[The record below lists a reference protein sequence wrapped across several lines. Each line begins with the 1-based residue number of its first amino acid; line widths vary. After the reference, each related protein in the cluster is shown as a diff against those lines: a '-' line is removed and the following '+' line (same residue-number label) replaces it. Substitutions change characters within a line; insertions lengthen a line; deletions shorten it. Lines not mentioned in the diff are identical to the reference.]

1 MAANEYY
8 NPSPRP
14 SQRRSDAP
22 LPPLP
27 NPYSSFNT
35 NQYAASSAASTR
47 YEETSYQPHGRQS
60 SQSFSSGTPYYGA
73 GSGGRDHD
81 QTPYS
86 DDIPLRPQ
94 NTQPGPSSP
103 HPNHQHFD
111 PLTAETGND
120 PAIAPRQ
127 SRRKRKKQG
136 WFSGKI
142 TWAVYF
148 FTLVDIVVF
157 IAEIARS
164 SALTKSPIEIHP
176 QFNPMIGPSPYVLIN
191 MGARYVP
198 CMRHTDL
205 IDDVTQIGWPC
216 PNTTSNDPL
225 SSSNQCSLVT
235 LCGFSKP
242 AKGSNQPTQWFRF
255 IIPMFLHSGLVHI
268 GFNLVV
274 QVILGRDMEL
284 QIGSLRFTLVYLAS
298 GIFGFVLGGN
308 FAPQGIASSGASGS
322 LFGVIALIFLDLLYN
337 WGDRRS
343 PLIDLIWL
351 LFILGIS
358 FVLGLLPGLDNFS
371 HIGGFLMGLV
381 LGVCILHSPAT
392 LRKRIGQ
399 DDPVYE
405 TVTPKRVTPEISR
418 DETDSPGAVR
428 GFIKEPVGFF
438 KGRKPLWWV
447 WWLVRVAALIGVLV
461 AWILLL
467 KNFYA
472 KNPGKCSWC
481 KRLSCLVCLPPDIF
495 STLCGKL
502 THV

>member
-8 NPSPRP
+8 NPSPQP

-27 NPYSSFNT
+27 DPYSSFNS
-35 NQYAASSAASTR
+35 NQYSSSPAPSTR
-47 YEETSYQPHGRQS
+47 YEETSYHPHGRTS
-60 SQSFSSGTPYYGA
+60 SQSLSSGVPYYGA

-81 QTPYS
+81 QTPYA

-94 NTQPGPSSP
+94 NTKPGPMSP
-103 HPNHQHFD
+103 DPNHQYFD
-111 PLTAETGND
+111 PLAAESSQD
-120 PAIAPRQ
+120 PAVGPRR
-127 SRRKRKKQG
+127 SRRKKRRQG

-164 SALTKSPIEIHP
+164 AALTKSPIEIHP

-191 MGARYVP
+191 MGARYAP
-198 CMRHTDL
+198 CMRHLDA
-205 IDDVTQIGWPC
+205 IPDVTAISWPC
-216 PNTTSNDPL
+216 PNTTSTDPNNP
-225 SSSNQCSLVT
+225 SNKCTLVD

-242 AKGSNQPTQWFRF
+242 AHGSPQPTQWFRF
-255 IIPMFLHSGLVHI
+255 IIPMFMHSGLVHI
-268 GFNLVV
+268 GFNLIV
-274 QVILGRDMEL
+274 QVMLGRDMEL

-308 FAPQGIASSGASGS
+308 YAAQGIAPVGASGS
-322 LFGVIALIFLDLLYN
+322 LFGIIALVLLDLLYN
-337 WGDRRS
+337 WSDRRS
-343 PLIDLIWL
+343 PFLDLIWL
-351 LFILGIS
+351 IFILGVS

-405 TVTPKRVTPEISR
+405 TVNPKRPGPISR
-418 DETDSPGAVR
+418 TRTDDGDADGGVR
-428 GFIKEPVGFF
+428 GFVKAPLGFF
-438 KGRKPLWWV
+438 KGRKVLWWI

-461 AWILLL
+461 AFILLL
-467 KNFYA
+467 QNFYA

-481 KRLSCLVCLPPDIF
+481 KKLTCLVGLPYLYFSCL
-495 STLCGKL
+495 T
-502 THV
+502 

>member
-8 NPSPRP
+8 NPSPQP

-27 NPYSSFNT
+27 NPYSSYGS
-35 NQYAASSAASTR
+35 NQYSASSAASTR
-47 YEETSYQPHGRQS
+47 YEDTTYRPHDRHS
-60 SQSFSSGTPYYGA
+60 SQSLSFGSPYDGA
-73 GSGGRDHD
+73 GTGGRDHD
-81 QTPYS
+81 QSPYS
-86 DDIPLRPQ
+86 DQIPLRPQ
-94 NTQPGPSSP
+94 NTQPGPMSP
-103 HPNHQHFD
+103 DPDHQYYNPQAVD
-111 PLTAETGND
+111 YSND
-120 PAIAPRQ
+120 PAIAPR
-127 SRRKRKKQG
+127 SPRRKKKKQG

-164 SALTKSPIEIHP
+164 SALTKSPIAIRP

-205 IDDVTQIGWPC
+205 IEDVTKIGWPC
-216 PNTTSNDPL
+216 PNTTSNDV
-225 SSSNQCSLVT
+225 SSPANQCSLVT

-242 AKGSNQPTQWFRF
+242 AKGSVQPTQWFRF

-284 QIGSLRFTLVYLAS
+284 QIGSLRFALVYLAS
-298 GIFGFVLGGN
+298 GVFGFVLGGN

-337 WGDRRS
+337 WSDRRS
-343 PLIDLIWL
+343 PLLDLLWL

-371 HIGGFLMGLV
+371 HIGGFLMGLI
-381 LGVCILHSPAT
+381 LGISILRSPAT
-392 LRKRIGQ
+392 FRKRIGQ

-405 TVTPKRVTPEISR
+405 TVTPKRTTPTSR
-418 DETDSPGAVR
+418 SDQDSPAGVR
-428 GFIKEPVGFF
+428 GFLKEPLGFF
-438 KGRKPLWWV
+438 KGRKVLWWA
-447 WWLVRVAALIGVLV
+447 WWLVRTVALIGVLV
-461 AWILLL
+461 AFILLL

-472 KNPGKCSWC
+472 KNPGKCGWC
-481 KRLSCLVCLPPDIF
+481 KRLSCLVRVFFHFF
-495 STLCGKL
+495 SVCVST
-502 THV
+502 